1 MQPFFSRR
9 SLLRLALAQAGAV
22 TLAGCSSAI
31 GALDSSS
38 TPAATGDSSPT
49 GARGGPV
56 VYAVTTRA
64 PVNGASERPWFGSA
78 RSGGTRAVAVRF
90 DPPPEGFFDRIGA
103 TLTGDW
109 HINAVEPLGNNDP
122 VAALTLA
129 AAGRDVLIY
138 VHGYNQSFEQA
149 AIDAAELSRAI
160 GFSGA
165 TVGFSWPSKEGLLDY
180 GYDRESAL
188 WSRDAFQDLL
198 EALVRNAM
206 IGRVHIVA
214 HSMGT
219 LLTLETLR
227 QLWAVSGSP
236 DVAARFG
243 AIVLAS
249 PDIDVDL
256 FATSV
261 RRIGPL
267 AKHITVISSVNDRA
281 LAVSSRLAGGVSRV
295 GAADRAVLEPLGV
308 RIADASEYG
317 WGIIRHDLFLSN
329 KDVRGVIKRA
339 VERKTWD

>member
-38 TPAATGDSSPT
+38 TPAATGNSSPT

-243 AIVLAS
+243 AILLAS

>member
-38 TPAATGDSSPT
+38 TPAATGNSSPT